1 MNYQKL
7 YDQFIEDRR
16 QHPTGEIRAEIHHI
30 IPLSSGGDP
39 GEENCIRLCI
49 RDHIFAHKV
58 LYRLGLSPTATKKM
72 SRAVANAMLLH
83 IPTKSVSAYGR
94 DKVSPK
100 NLMKATASKKDA
112 LVRLGYETVDKFLEI
127 INPKRPNYL
136 LRINQSKKLDAAI
149 LEWFKRMTQRITII
163 RTPDSPAL
171 SQEPAL
177 VTPDSPA
184 LSQEP
189 ALVTPES
196 PAPSQEP
203 AQVTPESPAP
213 TEGNASPAPG
223 CPPKPRVECWP
234 EEKIYITAGGETKL
248 AIIPTPVNWKFLK
261 SFVWHSLVYRCM
273 KPELDKLYAE
283 IEPTG
288 KWPYSSRGGVI
299 CRSKTEFNRVR
310 REAEIYGYYMVTRLK
325 PGTYA
330 SEQIALRTKDGMYRL
345 LLQHTALYHFKDLTT
360 ADVVDVTDKA
370 LLGRLEKL
378 VDPSYFMDSSEFDE
392 LYSCL
397 ARQVLKT
404 TLFTVAGTPARRLEL
419 MKDAFEG
426 AYSKRNEL
434 RAAYERVRGHGYGE
448 AEVPTWKIVAV
459 FIAKYGLNAVRCRF
473 EGTAKA
479 A

>member
-1 MNYQKL
+1 MNYQKI

-30 IPLSSGGDP
+30 IPISAGGDP

-58 LYRLGLSPTATKKM
+58 LHRLGLSPTATKKM
-72 SRAVANAMLLH
+72 SRAVANAMILH
-83 IPTKSVSAYGR
+83 MPTKSISAYGR

-100 NLMKATASKKDA
+100 TLMNATAHKKDA
-112 LVRLGYETVDKFLEI
+112 LVRLGYETVEKFLNI
-127 INPKRPNYL
+127 IDPKKPNYL
-136 LRINQSKKLDAAI
+136 LRISQSKKLDAAI
-149 LEWFKRMTQRITII
+149 LDWFRRMTQRITII
-163 RTPDSPAL
+163 HTPD
-171 SQEPAL
+171 
-177 VTPDSPA
+177 
-184 LSQEP
+184 
-189 ALVTPES
+189 S

-203 AQVTPESPAP
+203 AQVTPDSPAS
-213 TEGNASPAPG
+213 TDGHTLPAPG
-223 CPPKPRVECWP
+223 CLPKPRVDCWP

-261 SFVWHSLVYRCM
+261 SVVWHSLVYRCM

-288 KWPYSSRGGVI
+288 KWPYSNRGGVI
-299 CRSKTEFNRVR
+299 CRSKDEFNRVR

-325 PGTYA
+325 PGTYS

-345 LLQHTALYHFKDLTT
+345 LLQHTALYHFKDLTV
-360 ADVVDVTDKA
+360 ADVVDVTDRG

-378 VDPSYFMDSSEFDE
+378 VDPSYFMDRSEFDE

-404 TLFTVAGTPARRLEL
+404 TLYTVAGTPARRLEL
-419 MKDAFEG
+419 MRDAFEG

-434 RAAYERVRGHGYGE
+434 RAAYERVRGNGYGE